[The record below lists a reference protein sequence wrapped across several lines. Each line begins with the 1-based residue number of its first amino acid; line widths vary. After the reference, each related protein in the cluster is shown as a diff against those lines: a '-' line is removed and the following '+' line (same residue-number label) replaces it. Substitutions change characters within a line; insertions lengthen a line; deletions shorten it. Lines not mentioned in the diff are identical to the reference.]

1 MNFRLI
7 FHFGTV
13 LFSSILACLGFF
25 LFIIFLT
32 KWKKDKSNKITKR
45 KMQISLAFFIL
56 MIVAN
61 ITSAIYGMLYIA
73 SKWKNYYF

>member
-13 LFSSILACLGFF
+13 LFSSILAFLGLS
-25 LFIIFLT
+25 LFIISLT
-32 KWKKDKSNKITKR
+32 KWKMDKSNKLTKR
-45 KMQISLAFFIL
+45 KMQISLVFFTLIT
-56 MIVAN
+56 ITN

-73 SKWKNYYF
+73 SK

>member
-13 LFSSILACLGFF
+13 LFSSILAFLGLS
-25 LFIIFLT
+25 LFIISLT
-32 KWKKDKSNKITKR
+32 KWKMDKSNKITKR
-45 KMQISLAFFIL
+45 KMQISLVFFIL
-56 MIVAN
+56 ITITN

-73 SKWKNYYF
+73 SK

>member
-32 KWKKDKSNKITKR
+32 KWKKDKNNKITKR
-45 KMQISLAFFIL
+45 KMPIFRD
-56 MIVAN
+56 V
-61 ITSAIYGMLYIA
+61 
-73 SKWKNYYF
+73 W